1 MSTPKPLELALLG
14 YGKMGQAVEAAAV
27 ARGHSIVA
35 IIDPSPGTGPAKG
48 SGPTPGT
55 RPNTLEGSGAQ
66 VAIDFTTGAA
76 VLENIRAATEA
87 GLDLVVGTTG
97 WGEQLDQAEALVAQA
112 GTGMIHAPNFAI
124 GVHIFRKIVEEA
136 AALVDRIDLYDVR
149 ISEAHHAQKLDAP
162 SGTAIHLA
170 EAILSRL
177 RSKDSWQVSD
187 GGSDADASAAG
198 EQELDPRRLYVTST
212 RSGETPGTHVVSFEG
227 ELDRIELKHEA
238 LDRSVFAHGAVMA
251 AEWVHGRAG
260 TFTIDDFFSGEDG

>member
-1 MSTPKPLELALLG
+1 MSTPKPLKLALLG

-35 IIDPSPGTGPAKG
+35 IIDPAQA
-48 SGPTPGT
+48 T
-55 RPNTLEGSGAQ
+55 RPNNLKGSGAQ
-66 VAIDFTTGAA
+66 VAIDFTTGEA
-76 VLENIRAATEA
+76 VLENIQAATEA

-97 WGEQLDQAEALVAQA
+97 WNEQLDQAEALVAQA

-124 GVHIFRKIVEEA
+124 GVHLFRKVVEEA
-136 AALVDRIDLYDVR
+136 TALVDRIDLYDVR
-149 ISEAHHAQKLDAP
+149 ISEAHHAHKIDAP

-177 RSKDSWQVSD
+177 RAKDSWQASD
-187 GGSDADASAAG
+187 GSSDADPSADGGADSSPSAAG
-198 EQELDPRRLYVTST
+198 EPELDPRRLYVTST

-260 TFTIDDFFSGEDG
+260 TFTIDDFFSREDG